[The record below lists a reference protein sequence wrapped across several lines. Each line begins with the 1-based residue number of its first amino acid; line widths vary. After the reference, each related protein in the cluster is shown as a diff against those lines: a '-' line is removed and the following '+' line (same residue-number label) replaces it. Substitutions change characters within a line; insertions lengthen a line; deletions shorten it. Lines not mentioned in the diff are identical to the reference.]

1 MISQR
6 IGLCLVFCDQ
16 QLDEACLDSEIDY
29 MVDFAIRIRI
39 IHSLS
44 NFRKDCPVV
53 NTYESETT
61 STQTYY

>member
-6 IGLCLVFCDQ
+6 IGLCLIFCDQ

-44 NFRKDCPVV
+44 NFRND
-53 NTYESETT
+53 
-61 STQTYY
+61 